1 MRTIKKSLYIL
12 WLVFIL
18 LIVAALYSVILTV
31 AARAMG
37 PQAENELVWGTL
49 TPLECG
55 IEREVPMSTLKHN
68 FYLPNGIEVFAF
80 DTNGDGMIDVEVGL
94 PQNDLN
100 RYPLAYFFDR
110 DHDGD
115 MDIKWDDSKR
125 DGTCGE
131 NITATWIGDNVTG
144 EPGKEL

>member
-1 MRTIKKSLYIL
+1 MNSLL
-12 WLVFIL
+12 ATTTALVL
-18 LIVAALYSVILTV
+18 AA
-31 AARAMG
+31 AG
-37 PQAENELVWGTL
+37 PQSNDELIWGTL

-55 IEREVPMSTLKHN
+55 IEREVPMSTLKFN

-80 DTNGDGMIDVEVGL
+80 DTNGDGQVDAELGL
-94 PQNDLN
+94 PQGDLN
-100 RYPLAYFFDR
+100 RYPMAYFFDR
-110 DHDGD
+110 DYDGD
-115 MDIKWDDSKR
+115 MDIKWDDAKR